1 MRLKALLVL
10 AGGGVVMRA
19 AVGLW
24 PTLAL
29 VGDPM
34 LVLAVLAA
42 LPGRMDRALG
52 AALLAGVLQD
62 AWLGRWYGEFAFIYL
77 VVAFFLSLLAGWVDL
92 MQPFSTM
99 LALAA
104 ATVASW
110 GLQLG
115 LAAAFDHPIAQLPGP
130 GMWVVAVLVNTVLGL
145 LARPVALR
153 LKGFET

>member
-1 MRLKALLVL
+1 MRLKALLLL
-10 AGGGVVMRA
+10 AGGGVVLRA
-19 AVGLW
+19 LLGLW
-24 PTLAL
+24 PSLAL
-29 VGDPM
+29 VSDPM

-52 AALLAGVLQD
+52 AAVLAGILQD

-77 VVAFFLSLLAGWVDL
+77 VVVFFLSLFAGWVDL
-92 MQPFSTM
+92 VRPLSTI

-115 LAAAFDHPIAQLPGP
+115 LSAAFDHPVADLPGA
-130 GMWVVAVLVNTVLGL
+130 GVWLGAMAVNVVLGL
-145 LARPVALR
+145 LARPVVRR
-153 LKGFET
+153 LKGYES